1 MSERRMKVSVEWM
14 GTIAGDD
21 LVGVVPHVEEDGLEA
36 GREGVWKGSI
46 KFDYSCQVTLQL
58 SILHHGPSFS
68 LSKGSQEE
76 EMTVSARTDEQH
88 PCSTMDEL

>member
-58 SILHHGPSFS
+58 SILH
-68 LSKGSQEE
+68 QD
-76 EMTVSARTDEQH
+76 T
-88 PCSTMDEL
+88 TMDPPFPSAKALKRNNMKE

>member
-36 GREGVWKGSI
+36 GRESEKG
-46 KFDYSCQVTLQL
+46 Q
-58 SILHHGPSFS
+58 
-68 LSKGSQEE
+68 
-76 EMTVSARTDEQH
+76 
-88 PCSTMDEL
+88 